1 MFSHI
6 WISGELGSRDTVRF
20 QSVDSCEKI
29 ATKSNRKPPDYH
41 RRPPKACRSNTGE
54 ALLEFSIDV
63 CDILIWGN
71 QWRGHSDTVTTHSNT
86 FWLPAAAVLV
96 VPRSLFYRFQI
107 RLHSLRRRGGWGT
120 TNVELFGS
128 SIDDDDESKANDFTP
143 LGRGLF
149 RAQFRN
155 ACEENRDGFFFFFV
169 ANRHMSVSLCRS
181 IKGSFKTKSMAFPPR
196 DDMWQTCGFR
206 FRFWTPR
213 IWFTHFRAYYQNWH
227 WVMKDN
233 WFRNDGGLEMVYES
247 YHYHQMNEERGI
259 YFQTIDSY
267 EIKFSGYK

>member
-1 MFSHI
+1 MS
-6 WISGELGSRDTVRF
+6 
-20 QSVDSCEKI
+20 SC
-29 ATKSNRKPPDYH
+29 
-41 RRPPKACRSNTGE
+41 
-54 ALLEFSIDV
+54 L
-63 CDILIWGN
+63 
-71 QWRGHSDTVTTHSNT
+71 
-86 FWLPAAAVLV
+86 
-96 VPRSLFYRFQI
+96 VPRLTT
-107 RLHSLRRRGGWGT
+107 T
-120 TNVELFGS
+120 TNRRLMISPPSDVDYSGPNSETHVR
-128 SIDDDDESKANDFTP
+128 K
-143 LGRGLF
+143 
-149 RAQFRN
+149 
-155 ACEENRDGFFFFFV
+155 NRDVFFYFGL
-169 ANRHMSVSLCRS
+169 ANRHMSVSSLCRS

-233 WFRNDGGLEMVYES
+233 WFRNDGGLEMVYET